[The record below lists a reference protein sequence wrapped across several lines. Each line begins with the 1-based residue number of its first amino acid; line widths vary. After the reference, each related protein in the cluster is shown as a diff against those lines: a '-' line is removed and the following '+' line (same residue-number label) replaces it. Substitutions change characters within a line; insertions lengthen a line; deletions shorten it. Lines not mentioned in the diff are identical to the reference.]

1 MWTGLV
7 GGKLSCIARATSS
20 VARVQISMS
29 SWRRSKSVIRPR
41 AYCFSTFSAFSSAFA
56 SRPALAGGA
65 MTSEMEMVTPER
77 VAQWK
82 PRALSWSSV
91 LATSIFG

>member
-7 GGKLSCIARATSS
+7 GGKLSCMARATSS
-20 VARVQISMS
+20 VAPVQISMS
-29 SWRRSKSVIRPR
+29 SWRRSRSVIRPR
-41 AYCFSTFSAFSSAFA
+41 SYCFSTLAAFSSALA

-77 VAQWK
+77 VAQ
-82 PRALSWSSV
+82 
-91 LATSIFG
+91 